1 MNYLELVNEA
11 VKEAGVELDP
21 LTAADFASPSGAKM
35 YDRFKS
41 WVALAWQDIQT
52 DNKEWFFSNV
62 AVVNNLRPRIRVKS
76 ALYPSGAGFAG
87 KQFYNGNVLIEIVD
101 DGHFITGD
109 NSLGTG
115 ELFLDINPTQDL
127 SKVMSNMEFVEDTLD
142 PNPASFRISV
152 GPGYAVTEIDDRI
165 DAIVKK
171 DVTLL
176 ISNTEFPIKYVP
188 WKNWHF
194 DLKNEYGRPRQ
205 YTVSPEGFL
214 HFYPNLKDNA
224 VISAYA
230 NLLPQI
236 LTAYSD
242 TPRGL
247 APKFHQAIYWKAV
260 ASYANYDKDNG
271 LWQQANRNYMKMM
284 TYMDRDLSTAPR
296 FAESLYYGG

>member
-21 LTAADFASPSGAKM
+21 LTSADFANPNGSKM

-41 WVALAWQDIQT
+41 WVSLAWQDIQA

-62 AVVNNLRPRIRVKS
+62 AVVSTLRPRIRIKS
-76 ALYPSGAGFAG
+76 ALDSAGAGFAG
-87 KQFYNGNVLIEIVD
+87 KQYFNGDIILPVVD
-101 DGHFITGD
+101 EGYFITGD
-109 NSLGTG
+109 STLGTG
-115 ELFLDINPTQDL
+115 ELFLDVAEDLDL
-127 SKVMSNMEFVEDTLD
+127 SVVMTNMEFVEDTLAPD
-142 PNPASFRISV
+142 PQSFRISV
-152 GPGYAVTEIDDRI
+152 GPGYEVSEIDLRI
-165 DAIVKK
+165 DALVKK
-171 DVTLL
+171 DVNLL
-176 ISNTEFPIKYVP
+176 IDGSEFPIKYVP

-205 YTVSPEGFL
+205 YTVSPEGFV

-230 NLLPQI
+230 NLLPQV

-284 TYMDRDLSTAPR
+284 TYMDRDLSVAPR
-296 FAESLYYGG
+296 FAESVYYGG